1 MESTRFLIVAMLSKS
16 VFVILMLVL
25 STAFGIGLAL
35 FGRDRWMVFL
45 FWGCAQFLPV
55 FYILLAWRGS
65 RFQEDEEVTKRFDAL
80 SKDQVA

>member
-16 VFVILMLVL
+16 VFVILMLVV
-25 STAFGIGLAL
+25 STALGIGLAL

-45 FWGCAQFLPV
+45 FWGCAQFLPI

-65 RFQEDEEVTKRFDAL
+65 RLQENEKVIKQFTAL
-80 SKDQVA
+80 TKDQAA